1 MQPRKMEDS
10 IAGHLIRCNGRP
22 ALFHLRVPSR
32 LVHGRVL
39 QLINKSFVLGK
50 MPSNTKKKKPWS
62 AFCVSKTLGQGIPK
76 INIGL

>member
-1 MQPRKMEDS
+1 MKGLHV
-10 IAGHLIRCNGRP
+10 ING
-22 ALFHLRVPSR
+22 S
-32 LVHGRVL
+32 VL
-39 QLINKSFVLGK
+39 QLINKSFVLGG

>member
-1 MQPRKMEDS
+1 
-10 IAGHLIRCNGRP
+10 
-22 ALFHLRVPSR
+22 
-32 LVHGRVL
+32 
-39 QLINKSFVLGK
+39 